1 MPEEPFGYRMRLP
14 PAHRAISL
22 HQSLNDGPLDHAVA
36 ETKRPRSLRRAPVA
50 ADLPRN
56 TARKSIENARQ
67 RWRMV

>member
-1 MPEEPFGYRMRLP
+1 MSEEPFDCRPGLP
-14 PAHRAISL
+14 HTHRAISL

-56 TARKSIENARQ
+56 AARKSIENARQ